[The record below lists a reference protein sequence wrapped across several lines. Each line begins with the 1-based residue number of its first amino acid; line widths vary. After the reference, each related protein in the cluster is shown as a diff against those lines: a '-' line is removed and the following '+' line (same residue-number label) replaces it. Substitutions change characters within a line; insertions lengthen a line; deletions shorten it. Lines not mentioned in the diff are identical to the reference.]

1 MLLALL
7 LPCAAFGHGGL
18 RFASVTHRH
27 FAVNESQS
35 PDIAANESKSPDVA
49 VNDTAAD
56 ELVDQA
62 NPNFEKISNGDG
74 CIDEKELLTV
84 SMSRVPPGPERDEL
98 APQIEEMT
106 AAFFKT
112 MDAIDQTDGC
122 ISEDEFKKG
131 NSGASPPAGAPSEEV
146 KQMRKVQFDA
156 MDQNED
162 HRISRSEV
170 YDFVAHLEH
179 ASVHQEKVDAIFKAA
194 DLNFDKF
201 LSEDEYMNAGA
212 AYKGDGPGVFL
223 VSPSV
228 STLER
233 MLLFVA
239 TSHKHAAEAVAH
251 RG

>member
-1 MLLALL
+1 MIVALV
-7 LPCAAFGHGGL
+7 LPWAAFAHGGL
-18 RFASVTHRH
+18 RFASLTHRH

-35 PDIAANESKSPDVA
+35 PDIAANESKSSDIGM
-49 VNDTAAD
+49 NDTAAD

-74 CIDEKELLTV
+74 CIDEQELLAV

-106 AAFFKT
+106 STFFKA
-112 MDAIDQTDGC
+112 MDAIDQENGC
-122 ISEDEFKKG
+122 ISEDEFRKG
-131 NSGASPPAGAPSEEV
+131 NSGASPPPDAPSEEV
-146 KQMRKVQFDA
+146 KQFRKVQFDA

-162 HRISRSEV
+162 HRVSRSEA

-194 DLNFDKF
+194 DANYDKF

-233 MLLFVA
+233 MLAFVA
-239 TSHKHAAEAVAH
+239 TTHKHPAGALAH